1 MFGHAKGMVV
11 CLLPMIRCGF
21 CLRSPGLLT
30 PTLMSRLSF
39 PPSTLEP
46 LLLHRPD
53 LPLPMASV
61 PSASAQTLR
70 CHGGLLRTPDLNKH
84 SQRFT
89 FSFLLWSVSHFSG
102 TVTTCLRVE
111 KAGRKVVAHGSSLW
125 LAGSVVSWPV
135 MRQSI
140 IVELLP
146 HLWEAGSQAERSP
159 GPDGTPR
166 APCSVICFSS

>member
-39 PPSTLEP
+39 PPSTPEP
-46 LLLHRPD
+46 F
-53 LPLPMASV
+53 ASSQARLAAADGLCAFSV
-61 PSASAQTLR
+61 CWDITLSWRLAQ
-70 CHGGLLRTPDLNKH
+70 DSWSKH
-84 SQRFT
+84 SQHFT

-146 HLWEAGSQAERSP
+146 HLWEAGSQAERSL
-159 GPDGTPR
+159 GPDGTLR